1 MQTSAPLF
9 DTTQDA
15 VIAAKSLD
23 AAVNLFTA
31 HAFTTDSDH
40 GVVTLK
46 LGPGDAEVLA
56 SIVRE
61 HLHDGALV
69 NHPAVI
75 R

>member
-23 AAVNLFTA
+23 TVVDLFTA

-40 GVVTLK
+40 GVVTLR
-46 LGPGDAEVLA
+46 LNPSDAEVLA

-61 HLHDGALV
+61 HLGDGA
-69 NHPAVI
+69 HPAVI